1 MLDGTMVQC
10 TMHNVQCTMV
20 EQAQSWTTK
29 KSATVLNHDGTA
41 MQFWMGTMQ
50 SRTMQCNAMWMG
62 TMQSR
67 TMQQRLSK
75 GGCGTHCWIVLTRR
89 ADNRNTR
96 PASPNQEFQTLAT
109 QIVITGDNSN
119 GTHDSFD
126 MTVAPIPVRHQ
137 GTPCKPG
144 NGFLICPDLLQ

>member
-1 MLDGTMVQC
+1 
-10 TMHNVQCTMV
+10 
-20 EQAQSWTTK
+20 
-29 KSATVLNHDGTA
+29 
-41 MQFWMGTMQ
+41 
-50 SRTMQCNAMWMG
+50 
-62 TMQSR
+62 MQSR

-126 MTVAPIPVRHQ
+126 MTVAPIPVQYQ

-144 NGFLICPDLLQ
+144 NGFLICPDLLQQQQQRHTHYPGWSGNERNWKWIFNLSTLLCSVAVAVLYAKCRENECNWVQTVHEHIIGIQ